1 MSDNTIP
8 SARARLTWQDDNGA
22 QEYLIRNAQTIVIGR
37 SRDNT
42 IMIAHPKISRQH
54 ASLEWQGET
63 CYLRDLGSSNGTFLN
78 GNRLQP
84 QQPHPLKPGDRIE
97 LHQVLVLFDAPYKR
111 QELDPVEMTLSGEAT
126 AFGFVTEGKSAFPQ
140 LIIHAGPNTGE
151 TYTLRESQ
159 TTIGRASSNAEWQIR
174 LADRAV
180 SRPHARIEISP
191 EMCLLHD
198 LNSANGTLLNNKP
211 VTEPMPLNDGDII
224 TIGETRLTFRAAQ
237 Q

>member
-37 SRDNT
+37 ARDNT
-42 IMIAHPKISRQH
+42 ITIAHPKISRQH

-63 CYLRDLGSSNGTFLN
+63 CYLRDLGSSNGTFIN

-84 QQPHPLKPGDRIE
+84 QQPQPLKPGDQIQ
-97 LHQVLVLFDAPYKR
+97 LHQILIVFDTPYKR
-111 QELDPVEMTLSGEAT
+111 QETTLDPVEMTLSGEAT
-126 AFGFVTEGKSAFPQ
+126 AFGSVLETGSAHPR
-140 LIIHAGPNTGE
+140 LIIHAGPNAGE
-151 TYTLRESQ
+151 TYTLSEAQ

-180 SRPHARIEISP
+180 SRPHARIGYTQ
-191 EMCLLHD
+191 
-198 LNSANGTLLNNKP
+198 NS
-211 VTEPMPLNDGDII
+211 
-224 TIGETRLTFRAAQ
+224 
-237 Q
+237 